1 MQIPAIHYA
10 TPSVFHLGTAGALAQ
25 WLEQY
30 IDALFPQS
38 GVESWYV
45 ANRYPDMKSFLAR
58 DDVLPDSVHHVA
70 CCAADGSNEGRYIYI
85 GLVDED
91 SRYRQV
97 AAVKS
102 FGSAEECWAIARA
115 CSEALTLVFHFHEQ
129 PVFRELWLKLPRAQ
143 SWHRTTTLTGEVRLR
158 GVGSNRLEVIAADGT
173 PIDEIAFSGPA
184 AGAKR
189 KAYAEDWA
197 TLLRAQGLTARQE
210 SIEVAPCPVA

>member
-1 MQIPAIHYA
+1 MEVSKALAATATAAELNQAITMSQSKSEAQPATAGRRTTPSGIEIPAVA
-10 TPSVFHLGTAGALAQ
+10 TAAMRRAPDDSAPGEYPFTRGIFEDGYRGRLWTFR
-25 WLEQY
+25 QY
-30 IDALFPQS
+30 S
-38 GVESWYV
+38 G
-45 ANRYPDMKSFLAR
+45 
-58 DDVLPDSVHHVA
+58 
-70 CCAADGSNEGRYIYI
+70 
-85 GLVDED
+85 
-91 SRYRQV
+91 
-97 AAVKS
+97 

-158 GVGSNRLEVIAADGT
+158 SVGSNGLEVIAADGT